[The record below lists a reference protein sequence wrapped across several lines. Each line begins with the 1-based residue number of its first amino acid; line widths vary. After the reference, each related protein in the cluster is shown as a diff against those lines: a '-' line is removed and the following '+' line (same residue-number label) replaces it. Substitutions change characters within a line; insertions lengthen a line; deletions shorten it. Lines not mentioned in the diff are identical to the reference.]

1 LEAICKERE
10 KLLIDLLLQAGYLRE
25 ARERLHKLET
35 EARQDGELMFSMVRL
50 HLLSRNLSAA
60 ADWTELLK
68 KSSEDPHMLV
78 RLGEIHELARQ
89 SEKAGVLYNDALA
102 ADYYPEALLGLGRLH
117 AERKN
122 RVLAKRHVL
131 AALDI
136 TLPVGKKGIGTLPL
150 FARILGQLVS
160 LEEPI
165 PNCRVWIA
173 KLNATASPAALANA
187 SFMIYSP
194 GRLEAEESLRRLL
207 DAMQPG
213 LPPILPA
220 SICWREAPEEQQ
232 PDGPVRPGV
241 QAVLS

>member
-1 LEAICKERE
+1 PAEAFVELARKKRPDDPTLLALLALCQAQRGKLQSAILNARRACALEAICKERE

-89 SEKAGVLYNDALA
+89 HEQAGGLYNEALA

-136 TLPVGKKGIGTLPL
+136 TLPVGKKGIGTLP
-150 FARILGQLVS
+150 
-160 LEEPI
+160 
-165 PNCRVWIA
+165 
-173 KLNATASPAALANA
+173 
-187 SFMIYSP
+187 
-194 GRLEAEESLRRLL
+194 
-207 DAMQPG
+207 
-213 LPPILPA
+213 
-220 SICWREAPEEQQ
+220 
-232 PDGPVRPGV
+232 
-241 QAVLS
+241 